1 MKLPFFIE
9 EIELMKSPTN
19 KKYTSDA
26 ALILLIA
33 LVIFILVISLTLL
46 N

>member
-9 EIELMKSPTN
+9 EIKLMKSRSN
-19 KKYTSDA
+19 KKYASDT